1 MFAAIVSGNLVQT
14 EFVQVCDN
22 KFLLTLAP
30 LNDVNHIVVFLTGT
44 APFLPGMGGGVY
56 LGLQQGGSQ
65 MWYFLGILTNDR
77 PSAIFKVGNLRK
89 GAQLQNSEH
98 PFGATFGLPTSNGV
112 LVEAQLG
119 ISVESLTTLPPRS
132 EGMESEPTNADQMT
146 RFTRFAAESLFNY
159 VASFAHDSGSSS
171 DPLVPMSA
179 IKGWFGTILH
189 KLTVDPCFW
198 QK

>member
-1 MFAAIVSGNLVQT
+1 MT
-14 EFVQVCDN
+14 
-22 KFLLTLAP
+22 P
-30 LNDVNHIVVFLTGT
+30 
-44 APFLPGMGGGVY
+44 Y
-56 LGLQQGGSQ
+56 
-65 MWYFLGILTNDR
+65 
-77 PSAIFKVGNLRK
+77 